1 MADTGTTGLQASA
14 ILEFWLGP
22 ENERDAPAPEI
33 RRRWYAKSDEFDARL
48 RREFGA
54 DLQRAHAG
62 ELDAWGQTPRGLLA
76 LVILL
81 DQFSRNV
88 HRGSGRM
95 FEHDDRALA
104 LAKQGVGRGDDTR
117 LKAAECQFLYMPF
130 MHSEAIDDQRH
141 SIELFDRLAR
151 VAPGLDCRSWA
162 QSHHDIVARFG
173 RFPHRNALLGR
184 NSTDVETE
192 FLKQP
197 NSGF

>member
-1 MADTGTTGLQASA
+1 MADTAATDEQASA
-14 ILEFWLGP
+14 ILEFWLGK
-22 ENERDAPAPEI
+22 ESERDAPAPEI
-33 RRRWYAKSDEFDARL
+33 RRRWYAKQDEFDARL

-54 DLQRAHAG
+54 DLQRAHDG
-62 ELDAWGQTPRGLLA
+62 ELDGWAQTPRGLLA

-81 DQFSRNV
+81 DQFSRNL

-95 FEHDDRALA
+95 FEHDDRALG
-104 LAKQGVGRGDDTR
+104 LAKQGVERGDDTR

-130 MHSEAIDDQRH
+130 MHSEAIDDQRR
-141 SIELFDRLAR
+141 SLELFERLAR
-151 VAPGLDCRSWA
+151 VAPELDSRSWA

-184 NSTDVETE
+184 SSTDAEAE

>member
-1 MADTGTTGLQASA
+1 MENAAATRDGAST
-14 ILEFWLGP
+14 ILELWLGP
-22 ENERDAPAPEI
+22 ESERDAPAPEF
-33 RRRWYAKSDEFDARL
+33 RQRWYAKSDEFDARL

-54 DLQRAHAG
+54 DLERARAG
-62 ELDAWGQTPRGLLA
+62 ELDGWAQTPRGLLA

-88 HRGSGRM
+88 HRGSGLM
-95 FEHDDRALA
+95 FEQDDRALG
-104 LAKQGVGRGDDTR
+104 LATQAVARGDDTQ

-130 MHSEAIDDQRH
+130 MHSESIEDQRR
-141 SIELFDRLAR
+141 SLQLFERLAR

-162 QSHHDIVARFG
+162 RSHHDIVARFG

-184 NSTDVETE
+184 SSTPAELE

>member
-1 MADTGTTGLQASA
+1 MASAATTDPQASA

-22 ENERDAPAPEI
+22 ESERDAPAADI
-33 RRRWYAKSDEFDARL
+33 RRRWYAKQNEFDAQL
-48 RREFGA
+48 RREFGH
-54 DLQRAHAG
+54 DLQRAGNG
-62 ELDAWGQTPRGLLA
+62 ELDAWARTPHGLLA

-95 FEHDDRALA
+95 FEHDDRALG
-104 LAKQGVGRGDDTR
+104 LAKQGMERGDDTR

-130 MHSEAIDDQRH
+130 MHSEAIDDQRR
-141 SIELFDRLAR
+141 SLALFDRLAR

-184 NSTDVETE
+184 NSTVEEAE